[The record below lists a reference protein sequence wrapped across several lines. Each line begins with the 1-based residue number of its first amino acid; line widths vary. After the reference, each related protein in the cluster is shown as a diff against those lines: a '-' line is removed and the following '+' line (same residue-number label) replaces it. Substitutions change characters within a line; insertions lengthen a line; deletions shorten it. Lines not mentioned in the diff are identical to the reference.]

1 LRQSTDVLLDV
12 NLPSFSKSGNTL
24 QRACACGNHSG
35 SGGECESCKKKCLG
49 MQRAVSRVAP
59 NAAPLIVH
67 ELLRSL
73 GQPLEEGTRSF
84 MESRFGQDFS
94 RVPANSTF
102 VPHPIQTKSKS
113 SNAGDKYEQEA
124 ERVSREVSSVAVP
137 RPLSH
142 QHNHNELSESSKS
155 RLTSKNG
162 QTASAPFQALG
173 IGSPL
178 PEQARAFYELRFG
191 YDFSNV
197 RIHAGR
203 TAASHANAFHAQA
216 FTYGQHIVFNDG
228 KFSPHTT
235 QGKQLLAHEL
245 THVVQQTT
253 QAPTMHQAMEQGIA
267 QPIQQSTD
275 APAIARLDASMCS
288 SDCLAPDGT
297 GPATGKLSI
306 TIYADKEGSFLLIP
320 ATHNVGHSW
329 LRLEDDTGRFWTFGF
344 WPQVGFDP
352 RNASADVE
360 GCVHHPDTAHRPT
373 ASQTF
378 ELTAAEFASAF
389 TTATDICTTKPKY
402 NLFGLQCTDFV
413 KRVLTAAGKGSFGG
427 FGLLWESP
435 NALDTWIRTHSLVLG
450 ISTTAATSGTQ
461 GAGSVGLDI
470 TYRYQFYYLLGQKLR
485 LYGLGRAEISQPV
498 KSVSAGVGLELNPQR
513 IYIPA
518 PFIEGGGAL
527 GDISAQPG
535 SNRFGAGVTGAAGL
549 RFNIDEVGV
558 VGIEYNLV
566 KDLVNSDP
574 ALHRLMI
581 TAGIRIF

>member
-1 LRQSTDVLLDV
+1 MTLNCQTVEM
-12 NLPSFSKSGNTL
+12 KSLNKPRSLQLIAGKVL
-24 QRACACGNHSG
+24 QRA
-35 SGGECESCKKKCLG
+35 
-49 MQRAVSRVAP
+49 AVNRDAPDVAP
-59 NAAPLIVH
+59 PIVH
-67 ELLRSL
+67 EVLRSP
-73 GQPLEEGTRSF
+73 GKPLDDSTRPF
-84 MESRFGQDFS
+84 MESRFGKDFS
-94 RVPANSTF
+94 RVPASSTL

-113 SNAGDKYEQEA
+113 ANVGSKYEQEA
-124 ERVSREVSSVAVP
+124 ERVSREVSSVAVTQ
-137 RPLSH
+137 PLSH
-142 QHNHNELSESSKS
+142 QHNHNELLESSKS
-155 RLTSKNG
+155 QLTSKQG
-162 QTASAPFQALG
+162 QTVSAPFQSLG

-178 PEQARAFYELRFG
+178 PEPARAFYELRFG
-191 YDFSNV
+191 NDFSNV
-197 RIHAGR
+197 RIHTGER
-203 TAASHANAFHAQA
+203 AASHADAFHAQA
-216 FTYGQHIVFNDG
+216 FAYGQHIIFNHG

-235 QGKQLLAHEL
+235 QGRQLLAHEL

-267 QPIQQSTD
+267 QPIQQSTGS
-275 APAIARLDASMCS
+275 PAIARLDASMCS

-297 GPATGKLSI
+297 GPATGKFSI
-306 TIYADKEGSFLLIP
+306 TIYADKEGPFLSIP
-320 ATHNVGHSW
+320 WTHNVGHSW
-329 LRLEDDTGRFWTFGF
+329 IRLEDDTGRFWTFGF

-352 RNASADVE
+352 ENSKADVE
-360 GCVHHPDTAHRPT
+360 GCVHHPDTAHKPT

-389 TTATDICTTKPKY
+389 TTATDVCTMKPKY

-427 FGLLWESP
+427 FGLIWESP

-450 ISTTAATSGTQ
+450 ISATPATSGTQ
-461 GAGSVGLDI
+461 GTGSVGLDI
-470 TYRYQFYYLLGQKLR
+470 NYRYQFYSLLGQKLR
-485 LYGLGRAEISQPV
+485 LYGLGRAEISRPV
-498 KSVSAGVGLELNPQR
+498 KSVSAAVGLELNPQR

-535 SNRFGAGVTGAAGL
+535 SARFGAGVTGAAGL

-558 VGIEYNLV
+558 VGIEYNIV